1 MKFINRLADRFSKVQ
16 PLPEGTHHLQSAQDE
31 IPYRL
36 HLRLR
41 KDGSGLLI
49 VNASTVLHLNPTAA
63 EYAYHF
69 IKGST
74 PEEAAKQIAAR
85 YRINQNTAQQDYT
98 DFVERIQTLISTPDL
113 DPVSFLDFERVAP
126 HSADLS
132 APLRLDCALT
142 YRLPPNSNAEYA
154 PTKRV
159 DRELTTD
166 EWRTVLDKAWQ
177 AGIPHVVFT
186 GGEATLRE
194 DLPDLIAHAEK
205 NGQVCGLLTD
215 GLKLAD
221 KKYLDLLLQ
230 AGLDH
235 ILFLLQPDDQESWN
249 TLKNLMPEDI
259 FVTVHLTL
267 NKNNI
272 KDAEQTLEH
281 LAELE
286 VQSLSLTISDAS
298 LEKNYELLRDKAAAL
313 GLTLKFDLPVPYS
326 ADNPVTLE
334 TQTDEVPEGAGQSL
348 AVRGTRWGRSAGPGN
363 GRSDVGKFPQRSVGK
378 DLSLINGNR
387 LAHALS
393 PAGQLDSRPAHLY
406 LQ

>member
-1 MKFINRLADRFSKVQ
+1 MKFINRLADRFSKIQ
-16 PLPEGTHHLQSAQDE
+16 PLPAGTHHLQAVQDE
-31 IPYRL
+31 MPYRL

-41 KDGSGLLI
+41 QDGSGLLI

-69 IKGST
+69 IKGSI
-74 PEEAAKQIAAR
+74 PGEAAKQIAAR
-85 YRINQNTAQQDYT
+85 YRIHQNTALQDYN
-98 DFVERIQTLISTPDL
+98 DFVDRIQTLISTPDL

-142 YRLPPNSNAEYA
+142 YRLPTDSKAEYA

-166 EWRTVLDKAWQ
+166 EWRAILDKAWQ

-194 DLPDLIAHAEK
+194 DLADLIAHAEK

-230 AGLDH
+230 SGLDH
-235 ILFLLQPDDQESWN
+235 ILFLLQPNHQESWS
-249 TLKNLMPEDI
+249 TLKNLMAEDI

-267 NKNNI
+267 NEKNI
-272 KDAEQTLEH
+272 KEVEKTLEH
-281 LAELE
+281 LAELD

-298 LEKNYELLRDKAAAL
+298 LEEKYEHLRDKAATL
-313 GLTLKFDLPVPYS
+313 GLTLKSDLPVPYS

-334 TQTDEVPEGAGQSL
+334 TQTDEVPEGAGKAWLYVEPDGDILPAQGMADQVL
-348 AVRGTRWGRSAGPGN
+348 GN
-363 GRSDVGKFPQRSVGK
+363 ILK
-378 DLSLINGNR
+378 DSWEKIY
-387 LAHALS
+387 H
-393 PAGQLDSRPAHLY
+393 
-406 LQ
+406 